1 VTQNLGIQVQ
11 QIKGR
16 TAFTFDANDGSLMT
30 PGAIIVSINY
40 ENGGTKP
47 EVQIRGCIKVILIL

>member
-1 VTQNLGIQVQ
+1 
-11 QIKGR
+11 
-16 TAFTFDANDGSLMT
+16 MT

-47 EVQIRGCIKVILIL
+47 EVQIRVDASK